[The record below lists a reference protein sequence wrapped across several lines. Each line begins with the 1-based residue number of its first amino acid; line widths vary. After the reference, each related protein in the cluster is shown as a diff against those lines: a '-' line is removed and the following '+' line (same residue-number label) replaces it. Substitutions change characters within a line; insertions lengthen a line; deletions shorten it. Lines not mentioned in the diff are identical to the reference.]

1 MKNPKNLKKK
11 MRSDAS
17 KKKGGGTS
25 KVCMEVKNLN
35 QVKKKSGFG
44 MRDIVDLVRNK
55 GGFNT
60 APFGCLDELKM
71 YAGVIL
77 SI

>member
-1 MKNPKNLKKK
+1 M
-11 MRSDAS
+11 
-17 KKKGGGTS
+17 
-25 KVCMEVKNLN
+25 CMEVKNLN
-35 QVKKKSGFG
+35 EVKKKSGFG
-44 MRDIVDLVRNK
+44 MREIVDLVRNK